1 MFLTSPH
8 SITWLVSARHYTSI
22 PLWPWALHSPESA
35 HQIPSRTG
43 VDAHV
48 RELCSLVKQKWK
60 GATES
65 YRRSIYLLD
74 EWETMDL
81 PPCPPCPLKLRRK
94 TITERKLH
102 RKT

>member
-1 MFLTSPH
+1 MFLTAPH
-8 SITWLVSARHYTSI
+8 SITWLVSARHYTYI
-22 PLWPWALHSPESA
+22 PLWPWALHSPKSA
-35 HQIPSRTG
+35 HQILSCTG

-48 RELCSLVKQKWK
+48 RELCGLVKQKWK

-81 PPCPPCPLKLRRK
+81 PPCPPCPL
-94 TITERKLH
+94 
-102 RKT
+102 